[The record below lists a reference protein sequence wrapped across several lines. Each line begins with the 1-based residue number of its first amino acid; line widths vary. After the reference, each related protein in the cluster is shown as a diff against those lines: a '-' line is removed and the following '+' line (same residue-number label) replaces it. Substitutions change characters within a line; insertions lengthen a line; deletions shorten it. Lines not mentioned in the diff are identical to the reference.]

1 MDFLVDRV
9 GPPPVRNRSFSTR
22 GAYRCAAFFL
32 IALGL
37 LLSRAVRAQTTP
49 LISGGVGFFTNTN
62 GGNTTYIPVFS
73 PLVQA
78 PITKRLQVESRA
90 YLLESFF
97 PNGPKGYDTSHY
109 VALTYLQADY
119 FATPHVTVVGGYF
132 LSPFGT
138 YTERLSPIWISN
150 LQDAPLIQPIGTGT
164 GAGLGGMLRGNAYS
178 NGTVSIDYT
187 TYFSARSA
195 NEQFSASRSTGF
207 RVNAYMPKQRL
218 EIGVSY
224 TRLLQGRNS
233 NDIGFHVWWLPL
245 NSAFKMRSEYAHT
258 THAQGYWIETDYRLS
273 RFGGPESV
281 IGRLE
286 PVFRMQQVSRS
297 ASDPTDGLPSR
308 DTQRADFGLDYHLP
322 HNVRV
327 NTSYSRQFSASG
339 NRNIWE
345 TGIVYRFL
353 FPAWKGK

>member
-1 MDFLVDRV
+1 MEFPGDRV
-9 GPPPVRNRSFSTR
+9 GLSLRNRSLR
-22 GAYRCAAFFL
+22 VRNAHRCVALFILAVAFL
-32 IALGL
+32 RP
-37 LLSRAVRAQTTP
+37 SSVRAQNTP
-49 LISGGVGFFTNTN
+49 LLSGGVGFFTSTN
-62 GGNTTYIPVFS
+62 GGQTTYVPVLS
-73 PLVQA
+73 PLIQA

-97 PNGPKGYDTSHY
+97 PNGAKGYDTSHY

-119 FATPHVTVVGGYF
+119 FATSHLTVVAGYF

-178 NGTVSIDYT
+178 NGKISIDYT
-187 TYFSARSA
+187 TYFSARSG

-224 TRLLQGRNS
+224 TRLLQKRDS
-233 NDIGFHVWWLPL
+233 NDVGFHVWWLPL
-245 NSAFKMRSEYAHT
+245 NTAFKMRSEYAHT

-273 RFGGPESV
+273 RFGGSESV

-286 PVFRMQQVSRS
+286 PVFRMQQVLRS
-297 ASDPTDGLPSR
+297 ALDPTDGLPSH

-322 HNVRV
+322 HNVRI